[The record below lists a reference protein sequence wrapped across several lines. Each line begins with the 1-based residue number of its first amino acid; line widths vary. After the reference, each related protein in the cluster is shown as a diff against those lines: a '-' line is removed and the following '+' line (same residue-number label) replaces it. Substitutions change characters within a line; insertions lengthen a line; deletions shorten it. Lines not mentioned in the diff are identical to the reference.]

1 MSNEEI
7 EAYVKLI
14 EDTPIDDIEKFMSI
28 LPSSGSYNI
37 DINMSRICDVLR
49 ENVNLFRQL
58 NEENDNHDLDDEILT
73 LLKKLYLC
81 IHYLDDENE
90 IKKEGKAHRIV
101 FAKTPAG
108 NPYFLND
115 LKNIPMEVYGEVK
128 KVLGYITDGV
138 DMSDDTKC
146 KFYSGTDLP
155 QRILEFKG
163 FQVRIYTTKLKGNIL
178 CVVGIEQKKDDW
190 SIKINDKLKKRL
202 ASLTGQLNR
211 LREDMNDVTK
221 RDAILLGSENILNG
235 VMETLGDTEVEFLF
249 PSDEELKS
257 LVPYDNAQDNKEISN
272 EVFGDTDSKDV
283 ISISSYDGVIEKDT
297 KENIENTDRIV
308 SDKEDKKIVP
318 SSAKKV
324 KKRTRGLGKKTILR
338 NEINTSLKGLSVDEL
353 KLIQEFINKIKQNKE
368 LEDTV
373 LEIYDNF
380 LNMTPEQISGFE
392 ENIKNFKHD
401 DIGRSK

>member
-28 LPSSGSYNI
+28 LPNSGSYNI
-37 DINMSRICDVLR
+37 DINMSRICDALK
-49 ENVNLFRQL
+49 ENINLFRQL

-90 IKKEGKAHRIV
+90 IKKESVAHKIV
-101 FAKTPAG
+101 FAKTSAG

-115 LKNIPMEVYGEVK
+115 LKDIPTEAYGEVK

-138 DMSDDTKC
+138 DMSDNTKV
-146 KFYSGTDLP
+146 KVYSAKDKP
-155 QRILEFKG
+155 QKIIEFKG
-163 FQVRIYTTKLKGNIL
+163 HQIRIYTTKLKDNIL
-178 CVVGIEQKKDDW
+178 CVVGIEQKKANW
-190 SIKINDKLKKRL
+190 NKKNNNKLKQRL
-202 ASLTGQLNR
+202 IDLKKQLVN
-211 LREDMNDVTK
+211 LRKDMNDVTK
-221 RDAILLGSENILNG
+221 RDAILLDSENVLDD
-235 VMETLGDTEVEFLF
+235 VMDILGDAEIEFLF

-257 LVPYDNAQDNKEISN
+257 LVPYDNTKEMFD
-272 EVFGDTDSKDV
+272 EVSEDIVSGDTIDESA
-283 ISISSYDGVIEKDT
+283 IYSYNGDIEET
-297 KENIENTDRIV
+297 KENTI
-308 SDKEDKKIVP
+308 SYKEAKEIVP

-338 NEINTSLKGLSVDEL
+338 NEINASLKGLSVDKL

-392 ENIKNFKHD
+392 ASIKNFKHD

>member
-28 LPSSGSYNI
+28 LPSSGSYNV
-37 DINMSRICDVLR
+37 DINMSRICDALK
-49 ENVNLFRQL
+49 ENINLLRQL
-58 NEENDNHDLDDEILT
+58 NEENDNHDLDDEIST
-73 LLKKLYLC
+73 LLKKFYLC
-81 IHYLDDENE
+81 IHYLDVKNE
-90 IKKEGKAHRIV
+90 IKKEGKAHKIV

-380 LNMTPEQISGFE
+380 LNMTPEQISNFE

>member
-28 LPSSGSYNI
+28 LPNSGSYNI
-37 DINMSRICDVLR
+37 DINMSRICDALK
-49 ENVNLFRQL
+49 ENINLFRQL

-90 IKKEGKAHRIV
+90 IKKESVAHKIV
-101 FAKTPAG
+101 FAKTSAG

-115 LKNIPMEVYGEVK
+115 LKDIPTEAYGEVK

-138 DMSDDTKC
+138 DMSDNTKC
-146 KFYSGTDLP
+146 KFVTDMS
-155 QRILEFKG
+155 QKILEFKG
-163 FQVRIYTTKLKGNIL
+163 FQVRIYTTKLKDNIL
-178 CVVGIEQKKDDW
+178 CVVGIEQKKVNW
-190 SIKINDKLKKRL
+190 NKKNNDKLKQRL
-202 ASLTGQLNR
+202 IDLRKQLAN
-211 LREDMNDVTK
+211 LRKDMNDVTK
-221 RDAILLGSENILNG
+221 RDAILLDSENVLDD
-235 VMETLGDTEVEFLF
+235 VMDILGDAEVEFLF
-249 PSDEELKS
+249 PSDEDLIS
-257 LVPYDNAQDNKEISN
+257 LVPYDNTKEMFD
-272 EVFGDTDSKDV
+272 EVSEDTVSGDTIDES
-283 ISISSYDGVIEKDT
+283 SIYSYNGGIEET
-297 KENIENTDRIV
+297 KENTISYEEA
-308 SDKEDKKIVP
+308 KEIVP

-338 NEINTSLKGLSVDEL
+338 NEINASLKGLSVDEL

-373 LEIYDNF
+373 LGIYDNF

-392 ENIKNFKHD
+392 ASIKNFKHD

>member
-14 EDTPIDDIEKFMSI
+14 EDTPIDDVEKFMSI
-28 LPSSGSYNI
+28 LPNSGSYNI
-37 DINMSRICDVLR
+37 DINMSRICDALK
-49 ENVNLFRQL
+49 ENINLLRQL
-58 NEENDNHDLDDEILT
+58 NEENDNHDLDDEIST
-73 LLKKLYLC
+73 LLKKFYLC
-81 IHYLDDENE
+81 IHYLDVKNE
-90 IKKEGKAHRIV
+90 IKKEGKAHKIV

-221 RDAILLGSENILNG
+221 RDAILLGSQNILNG

-272 EVFGDTDSKDV
+272 EVSIDTD
-283 ISISSYDGVIEKDT
+283 IE
-297 KENIENTDRIV
+297 ENTI
-308 SDKEDKKIVP
+308 SYKEAKEIVP

-338 NEINTSLKGLSVDEL
+338 NEINASLKGLSVDEL

-392 ENIKNFKHD
+392 ASIKNFKHD

>member
-28 LPSSGSYNI
+28 LPNSGSYNI
-37 DINMSRICDVLR
+37 DINMSRICDALK
-49 ENVNLFRQL
+49 ENINLLRQL

-101 FAKTPAG
+101 FAKTSAG

-115 LKNIPMEVYGEVK
+115 LKDIPTEAYGEVK

-146 KFYSGTDLP
+146 KFVMDMS
-155 QRILEFKG
+155 QKILEFKG
-163 FQVRIYTTKLKGNIL
+163 FQVRIYTTKLKDNIL
-178 CVVGIEQKKDDW
+178 CVVGIEQKKANW
-190 SIKINDKLKKRL
+190 NKKNNNKLKQRL
-202 ASLTGQLNR
+202 IDLKKQLVN
-211 LREDMNDVTK
+211 LRKDMNDVTK
-221 RDAILLGSENILNG
+221 RDAILLDSEIVLDD
-235 VMETLGDTEVEFLF
+235 VMDILGDAEVEFLF
-249 PSDEELKS
+249 PSDEDLIS
-257 LVPYDNAQDNKEISN
+257 LVPYDNTKDNKEISN

-283 ISISSYDGVIEKDT
+283 ISISSYDSVIEKDT

-392 ENIKNFKHD
+392 ASIKNFKHD

>member
-14 EDTPIDDIEKFMSI
+14 EDTPIDDVEKFMSI
-28 LPSSGSYNI
+28 LPNSGSYNI
-37 DINMSRICDVLR
+37 DINMSRICDALK
-49 ENVNLFRQL
+49 ENINLLRQL

-90 IKKEGKAHRIV
+90 IKKESVAHKIV
-101 FAKTPAG
+101 FAKTSAG

-115 LKNIPMEVYGEVK
+115 LKDIPTEAYGEVK

-138 DMSDDTKC
+138 DMSDYTKC
-146 KFYSGTDLP
+146 KFVMDMS
-155 QRILEFKG
+155 QKILEFKG
-163 FQVRIYTTKLKGNIL
+163 FQVRIYTTKLKDNIL
-178 CVVGIEQKKDDW
+178 CVVGIEQKKANW
-190 SIKINDKLKKRL
+190 NKKNNDKLKQRL
-202 ASLTGQLNR
+202 IDLRKQLVN
-211 LREDMNDVTK
+211 LRKDINDVTK
-221 RDAILLGSENILNG
+221 RDAILLDSENVLDD
-235 VMETLGDTEVEFLF
+235 VMDILGDAEIEFLF
-249 PSDEELKS
+249 PSDEDLIS
-257 LVPYDNAQDNKEISN
+257 LVPYDNTKEMFD
-272 EVFGDTDSKDV
+272 EVPEDTVSGDTINESA
-283 ISISSYDGVIEKDT
+283 IYSYNGAIEET
-297 KENIENTDRIV
+297 KENTISYEEA
-308 SDKEDKKIVP
+308 KEIVP

-338 NEINTSLKGLSVDEL
+338 REINDSLKGLSVDKL
-353 KLIQEFINKIKQNKE
+353 TLIQEFINKIKQNKE

-392 ENIKNFKHD
+392 ASIKNFKHD

>member
-28 LPSSGSYNI
+28 LPSSGSYNV
-37 DINMSRICDVLR
+37 DINMSRICDALK
-49 ENVNLFRQL
+49 ENINLLRQL
-58 NEENDNHDLDDEILT
+58 NEENDNHDLDDEIST
-73 LLKKLYLC
+73 LLKKFYLC
-81 IHYLDDENE
+81 IHYLDVKNE
-90 IKKEGKAHRIV
+90 IKKEGKAHKIV

-221 RDAILLGSENILNG
+221 RDAILLDSEIVLDD
-235 VMETLGDTEVEFLF
+235 VMDILGDAEVEFLF
-249 PSDEELKS
+249 PSDEDLIS
-257 LVPYDNAQDNKEISN
+257 LVPYDNTKEMFD
-272 EVFGDTDSKDV
+272 EVSEDTVSGDTIDES
-283 ISISSYDGVIEKDT
+283 SIYSYNGDIEET
-297 KENIENTDRIV
+297 KENTISYEEA
-308 SDKEDKKIVP
+308 KEIVP

-380 LNMTPEQISGFE
+380 LNMTPEQISDFE

>member
-28 LPSSGSYNI
+28 LPSSGSYNV
-37 DINMSRICDVLR
+37 DINMSRICDALK
-49 ENVNLFRQL
+49 ENINLLRQL

-90 IKKEGKAHRIV
+90 IKKESVAHRIV
-101 FAKTPAG
+101 FAKTSAG

-115 LKNIPMEVYGEVK
+115 LKDIPTEAYGEVK

-146 KFYSGTDLP
+146 KFVMDMS
-155 QRILEFKG
+155 QKILEFKG
-163 FQVRIYTTKLKGNIL
+163 FQVRIYTTKLKDNIL
-178 CVVGIEQKKDDW
+178 CVVGIEQKKANW
-190 SIKINDKLKKRL
+190 NKKNNNKLKQRL
-202 ASLTGQLNR
+202 IDLKKQLVN
-211 LREDMNDVTK
+211 LRKDMNDVTK
-221 RDAILLGSENILNG
+221 RDAILLDSEIVLDD
-235 VMETLGDTEVEFLF
+235 VMDILGDAEVEFLF
-249 PSDEELKS
+249 PSDEDLIS
-257 LVPYDNAQDNKEISN
+257 LVPYDNTKEMFD
-272 EVFGDTDSKDV
+272 EVSEDTVSGDTIDES
-283 ISISSYDGVIEKDT
+283 SIYSYNGDIEET
-297 KENIENTDRIV
+297 KENTI
-308 SDKEDKKIVP
+308 SYKEAKEIVP

-392 ENIKNFKHD
+392 ASIKNFKHD

>member
-28 LPSSGSYNI
+28 LPNSGSYNI
-37 DINMSRICDVLR
+37 DINMSRICDALK
-49 ENVNLFRQL
+49 ENINLFRQL

-90 IKKEGKAHRIV
+90 IKKESVAHRIV
-101 FAKTPAG
+101 FAKTSAG
-108 NPYFLND
+108 NSYFLND
-115 LKNIPMEVYGEVK
+115 LKKIPTEAYGEVK

-146 KFYSGTDLP
+146 KFVMDMS
-155 QRILEFKG
+155 QKILEFKG
-163 FQVRIYTTKLKGNIL
+163 FQVRIYTTKLKDNIL
-178 CVVGIEQKKDDW
+178 CVVGIEQKKANW
-190 SIKINDKLKKRL
+190 NKKNNNKLKQRL
-202 ASLTGQLNR
+202 IDLKKQLVN
-211 LREDMNDVTK
+211 LRKDMNDVTK
-221 RDAILLGSENILNG
+221 RDAILLDSENVLDD
-235 VMETLGDTEVEFLF
+235 VMDILGDAEVEFLF
-249 PSDEELKS
+249 PSDEDLIS
-257 LVPYDNAQDNKEISN
+257 LVPYDNTKEMFD
-272 EVFGDTDSKDV
+272 EVSEDTVSGDTIDES
-283 ISISSYDGVIEKDT
+283 SIYSYNGDIEET
-297 KENIENTDRIV
+297 KENTISYEEV
-308 SDKEDKKIVP
+308 KEIVP

-338 NEINTSLKGLSVDEL
+338 NEINASLKGLSVDEL

-392 ENIKNFKHD
+392 ASIKNFKHD

>member
-90 IKKEGKAHRIV
+90 IKKEDKAHRIV

-108 NPYFLND
+108 NSYFLND
-115 LKNIPMEVYGEVK
+115 LKAIPTEVYGEVK

-138 DMSDDTKC
+138 DMSDGTKC
-146 KFYSGTDLP
+146 KFYTGTDLP

-163 FQVRIYTTKLKGNIL
+163 FQVRIYTTKLKENIL

-221 RDAILLGSENILNG
+221 RDDILLDSKNTLDD
-235 VMETLGDTEVEFLF
+235 VMDILGDTEVEFLF
-249 PSDEELKS
+249 PSDEVLNS
-257 LVPYDNAQDNKEISN
+257 LVPYDNTQDNNEMSN

-308 SDKEDKKIVP
+308 SDKEDKEIVP

-338 NEINTSLKGLSVDEL
+338 NEISASLKGLSVDEL

-380 LNMTPEQISGFE
+380 LNMTPEQISDFE

>member
-28 LPSSGSYNI
+28 LPNSGSYNI
-37 DINMSRICDVLR
+37 DINMSRICDALK
-49 ENVNLFRQL
+49 ENINLLRQL

-101 FAKTPAG
+101 FAKTSAG

-115 LKNIPMEVYGEVK
+115 LKDIPTEAYGEVK

-146 KFYSGTDLP
+146 KFVMDMS
-155 QRILEFKG
+155 QKILEFKG
-163 FQVRIYTTKLKGNIL
+163 FQVRIYTTKLKDNIL
-178 CVVGIEQKKDDW
+178 CVVGIEQKKANW
-190 SIKINDKLKKRL
+190 NKKNNNKLKQRL
-202 ASLTGQLNR
+202 IDLRKQLVN
-211 LREDMNDVTK
+211 LRKDMNDVTK
-221 RDAILLGSENILNG
+221 RDAILLDSENVLDD
-235 VMETLGDTEVEFLF
+235 VMDILGDAEVEFLF
-249 PSDEELKS
+249 PSDEDLIS
-257 LVPYDNAQDNKEISN
+257 LVPYDNTKDNKEISN

-283 ISISSYDGVIEKDT
+283 ISISSYDSVIEKDT

-392 ENIKNFKHD
+392 ASIKNFKHD

>member
-28 LPSSGSYNI
+28 LPNSGSYNI
-37 DINMSRICDVLR
+37 DINMSRICDALK
-49 ENVNLFRQL
+49 ENINLLRQL

-90 IKKEGKAHRIV
+90 IKKESVAHKIV
-101 FAKTPAG
+101 FAKTSAG

-115 LKNIPMEVYGEVK
+115 LKDIPTEAYGEVK

-146 KFYSGTDLP
+146 KFVMDMS
-155 QRILEFKG
+155 QKILEFKG
-163 FQVRIYTTKLKGNIL
+163 FQVRIYTTKLKDNIL
-178 CVVGIEQKKDDW
+178 CVVGIEQKKANW
-190 SIKINDKLKKRL
+190 NKKNNNKLKQRL
-202 ASLTGQLNR
+202 IDLKKQLVN
-211 LREDMNDVTK
+211 LRKDMNDVTK
-221 RDAILLGSENILNG
+221 RDAILLDSEIVLDD
-235 VMETLGDTEVEFLF
+235 VMDILGDAEVEFLF
-249 PSDEELKS
+249 PSDEDLIS
-257 LVPYDNAQDNKEISN
+257 LVPYDNTKEMFD
-272 EVFGDTDSKDV
+272 EVSEDTVSGDTIDES
-283 ISISSYDGVIEKDT
+283 SIYSYNGDIEET
-297 KENIENTDRIV
+297 KENTISYEEA
-308 SDKEDKKIVP
+308 KEIVP

-380 LNMTPEQISGFE
+380 LNMTPEQISDFE

>member
-28 LPSSGSYNI
+28 LPNSGSYNI
-37 DINMSRICDVLR
+37 DINMSRICDALK
-49 ENVNLFRQL
+49 ENINLLRQL

-90 IKKEGKAHRIV
+90 IKKESVAHRIV
-101 FAKTPAG
+101 FAKTSAG

-115 LKNIPMEVYGEVK
+115 LKDIPTEAYGEVK

-146 KFYSGTDLP
+146 KFVMDMS
-155 QRILEFKG
+155 QKILEFKG
-163 FQVRIYTTKLKGNIL
+163 FQVRIYTTKLKDNIL
-178 CVVGIEQKKDDW
+178 CVVGIEQKKANW
-190 SIKINDKLKKRL
+190 NKKNNNKLKQRL
-202 ASLTGQLNR
+202 IDLRKQLVN
-211 LREDMNDVTK
+211 LRKDMNDVTK
-221 RDAILLGSENILNG
+221 RDAILLDSENVLDD
-235 VMETLGDTEVEFLF
+235 VMDILGDAEIEFLF
-249 PSDEELKS
+249 PSDEDLIS
-257 LVPYDNAQDNKEISN
+257 LVPYDNTKEMFD
-272 EVFGDTDSKDV
+272 EVPEDTVSGDTIDESA
-283 ISISSYDGVIEKDT
+283 IYSYNGDIEET
-297 KENIENTDRIV
+297 KENTI
-308 SDKEDKKIVP
+308 SYKEAKEIVP

-324 KKRTRGLGKKTILR
+324 KTRTRGLGKKTILR
-338 NEINTSLKGLSVDEL
+338 NKINASLKGLSVDEL

-380 LNMTPEQISGFE
+380 LNMTPKQISGFE
-392 ENIKNFKHD
+392 ASIKNFKHD

>member
-28 LPSSGSYNI
+28 LPSSGSYNV
-37 DINMSRICDVLR
+37 DINMSRICDALK
-49 ENVNLFRQL
+49 ENINLLRQL
-58 NEENDNHDLDDEILT
+58 NEENDNHDLDDEIST
-73 LLKKLYLC
+73 LLKKFYLC
-81 IHYLDDENE
+81 IHYLDVKNE
-90 IKKEGKAHRIV
+90 IKKEGKAHKIV

-283 ISISSYDGVIEKDT
+283 ISISSYDGVIEKNT

-380 LNMTPEQISGFE
+380 LNMTPEQISDFE

>member
-28 LPSSGSYNI
+28 LPNSGSYNI
-37 DINMSRICDVLR
+37 DINMSRICDALK
-49 ENVNLFRQL
+49 ENINLLRQL

-101 FAKTPAG
+101 FAKTSAG

-115 LKNIPMEVYGEVK
+115 LKDIPTEAYGEVK

-146 KFYSGTDLP
+146 KFVMDMS
-155 QRILEFKG
+155 QKILEFKG
-163 FQVRIYTTKLKGNIL
+163 FQVRIYTTKLKDNIL
-178 CVVGIEQKKDDW
+178 CVVGIEQKKANW
-190 SIKINDKLKKRL
+190 NKKNNNKLKQRL
-202 ASLTGQLNR
+202 IDLKKQLVN
-211 LREDMNDVTK
+211 LRKDMNDVTK
-221 RDAILLGSENILNG
+221 RDAILLDSEIVLDD
-235 VMETLGDTEVEFLF
+235 VMDILGDAEVEFLF
-249 PSDEELKS
+249 PSDEDLIS
-257 LVPYDNAQDNKEISN
+257 LVPYDNTKEMFD
-272 EVFGDTDSKDV
+272 EVSEDTVSGDTIDES
-283 ISISSYDGVIEKDT
+283 SIYSYNGDIEET
-297 KENIENTDRIV
+297 KENTI
-308 SDKEDKKIVP
+308 SYKEVKEIVP

-392 ENIKNFKHD
+392 ASIKNFKHD

>member
-28 LPSSGSYNI
+28 LPNSGSYNI
-37 DINMSRICDVLR
+37 DINMSRICDALK
-49 ENVNLFRQL
+49 ENINLLRQL

-90 IKKEGKAHRIV
+90 IKKESVAHRIV
-101 FAKTPAG
+101 FAKTSAG

-115 LKNIPMEVYGEVK
+115 LKDIPTEAYGEVK

-146 KFYSGTDLP
+146 KFVMDMS
-155 QRILEFKG
+155 QKILEFKG
-163 FQVRIYTTKLKGNIL
+163 FQVRIYTTKLKDNIL
-178 CVVGIEQKKDDW
+178 CVVGIEQKKANW
-190 SIKINDKLKKRL
+190 NKKNNNKLKQRL
-202 ASLTGQLNR
+202 IDLKKQLVN
-211 LREDMNDVTK
+211 LRKDMNDVTK
-221 RDAILLGSENILNG
+221 RDAILLDSEIVLDD
-235 VMETLGDTEVEFLF
+235 VMDILGDAEVEFLF
-249 PSDEELKS
+249 PSDEDLIS
-257 LVPYDNAQDNKEISN
+257 LVPYDNTKEMFD
-272 EVFGDTDSKDV
+272 EVSEDTVSGDTIDESA
-283 ISISSYDGVIEKDT
+283 IYSYNGDIEET
-297 KENIENTDRIV
+297 KENTISYE
-308 SDKEDKKIVP
+308 EAKKIVP

-338 NEINTSLKGLSVDEL
+338 NEINDSLKGLSVDEL

-392 ENIKNFKHD
+392 ASIKNFKHD

>member
-28 LPSSGSYNI
+28 LPSSGSYNV
-37 DINMSRICDVLR
+37 DINMSRICDALK
-49 ENVNLFRQL
+49 ENINLLRQL
-58 NEENDNHDLDDEILT
+58 NEENDNHDLDDEIST
-73 LLKKLYLC
+73 LLKKFYLC
-81 IHYLDDENE
+81 IHYLDVKNE
-90 IKKEGKAHRIV
+90 IKKEGKAHKIV

-235 VMETLGDTEVEFLF
+235 VMEALGDTEVEFLF

-380 LNMTPEQISGFE
+380 LNMTPQQISDFE

>member
-14 EDTPIDDIEKFMSI
+14 EDTPIDDVEKFMSI
-28 LPSSGSYNI
+28 LPNSGSYNI
-37 DINMSRICDVLR
+37 DINMSRICDALK
-49 ENVNLFRQL
+49 ENINLLRQL

-90 IKKEGKAHRIV
+90 IKKESVAHRIV
-101 FAKTPAG
+101 FAKTSAG

-115 LKNIPMEVYGEVK
+115 LKDIPTEVYGEVK

-146 KFYSGTDLP
+146 KFYSGTVLP
-155 QRILEFKG
+155 QRVLEFKG

-178 CVVGIEQKKDDW
+178 CVVGVEQKKDNW
-190 SIKINDKLKKRL
+190 SIKINDKLKQRL
-202 ASLTGQLNR
+202 IDLRKQLVN
-211 LREDMNDVTK
+211 LRKDMNDVTK
-221 RDAILLGSENILNG
+221 RDAILLDSENVLDD
-235 VMETLGDTEVEFLF
+235 VMDILGDAEVEFLF
-249 PSDEELKS
+249 PSDEDLIS
-257 LVPYDNAQDNKEISN
+257 LVPYDN
-272 EVFGDTDSKDV
+272 
-283 ISISSYDGVIEKDT
+283 T
-297 KENIENTDRIV
+297 KEMLDEVSEDTVSGDIIDESSIYSYNGDIEETKGNTIFYEE
-308 SDKEDKKIVP
+308 DKEIVP

-338 NEINTSLKGLSVDEL
+338 NAINDSLKGLSVDEL

-368 LEDTV
+368 LEDTF
-373 LEIYDNF
+373 LGIYDNF
-380 LNMTPEQISGFE
+380 LNMTPEQISVFE
-392 ENIKNFKHD
+392 AIIKNFKHD

>member
-28 LPSSGSYNI
+28 LPNSGSYNI
-37 DINMSRICDVLR
+37 DINMSRICDALK
-49 ENVNLFRQL
+49 ENINLLRQL

-90 IKKEGKAHRIV
+90 IKKESVAHRIV
-101 FAKTPAG
+101 FAKTSAG

-115 LKNIPMEVYGEVK
+115 LKDIPTEAYGEVK

-146 KFYSGTDLP
+146 KFVMDMS
-155 QRILEFKG
+155 QKILEFKG
-163 FQVRIYTTKLKGNIL
+163 FQVRIYTTKLKDNIL
-178 CVVGIEQKKDDW
+178 CVVGIEQKKANW
-190 SIKINDKLKKRL
+190 NKKNNNKLKQRL
-202 ASLTGQLNR
+202 IDLKKQLVN
-211 LREDMNDVTK
+211 LRKDMNDVTK
-221 RDAILLGSENILNG
+221 RDAILLDSEIVLDD
-235 VMETLGDTEVEFLF
+235 VMDILGDAEVEFLF
-249 PSDEELKS
+249 PSDEDLIS
-257 LVPYDNAQDNKEISN
+257 LVPYDNTKEMFD
-272 EVFGDTDSKDV
+272 EVSEDTVSGDTIDES
-283 ISISSYDGVIEKDT
+283 SIYSYNGDIEET
-297 KENIENTDRIV
+297 KENTISYEEA
-308 SDKEDKKIVP
+308 KEIVP

-338 NEINTSLKGLSVDEL
+338 NEINDSLKGLSVDEL

-392 ENIKNFKHD
+392 ASIKNFKHD

>member
-28 LPSSGSYNI
+28 LPSSGSYNV
-37 DINMSRICDVLR
+37 DINMSRICDALK
-49 ENVNLFRQL
+49 ENINFLRQL
-58 NEENDNHDLDDEILT
+58 NEENDNHDLDDEIST
-73 LLKKLYLC
+73 LLKKFYLC
-81 IHYLDDENE
+81 IHYLDVKNE
-90 IKKEGKAHRIV
+90 IKKEGKAHKIV

-283 ISISSYDGVIEKDT
+283 ISISSYDSVIEKDT

-338 NEINTSLKGLSVDEL
+338 NAINDSLKGLSVDEL

-392 ENIKNFKHD
+392 ASIKNFKHD

>member
-28 LPSSGSYNI
+28 LPNSGSYNI
-37 DINMSRICDVLR
+37 DINMSRICDALK
-49 ENVNLFRQL
+49 ENINLLRQL

-101 FAKTPAG
+101 FAKTSAG

-115 LKNIPMEVYGEVK
+115 LKDIPTEAYGEVK

-146 KFYSGTDLP
+146 KFVMDMS
-155 QRILEFKG
+155 QKILEFKG
-163 FQVRIYTTKLKGNIL
+163 FQVRIYTTKLKDNIL
-178 CVVGIEQKKDDW
+178 CVVGIEQKKANW
-190 SIKINDKLKKRL
+190 NKKNNNKLKQRL
-202 ASLTGQLNR
+202 IDLKKQLVN
-211 LREDMNDVTK
+211 LRKDMNDVTK
-221 RDAILLGSENILNG
+221 RDAILLDSENVLDD
-235 VMETLGDTEVEFLF
+235 VMDILGDVEIEFLF
-249 PSDEELKS
+249 PSDEDLIS
-257 LVPYDNAQDNKEISN
+257 LVPYDNTKDNKEISN

-283 ISISSYDGVIEKDT
+283 ISISSYDSVIEKDT

-392 ENIKNFKHD
+392 ASIKNFKHD

>member
-37 DINMSRICDVLR
+37 DINMSRICDALK
-49 ENVNLFRQL
+49 ENINLLRQL

-90 IKKEGKAHRIV
+90 IKKESVAHRIV

-338 NEINTSLKGLSVDEL
+338 NEINASLKGLSVDEL

-380 LNMTPEQISGFE
+380 LNMTPEQISDFE

>member
-28 LPSSGSYNI
+28 LPSSGSYNV
-37 DINMSRICDVLR
+37 DINMSRICDALK
-49 ENVNLFRQL
+49 ENINLLRQL
-58 NEENDNHDLDDEILT
+58 NEENDNHDLDDEIST
-73 LLKKLYLC
+73 LLKKFYLC
-81 IHYLDDENE
+81 IHYLDVKNE
-90 IKKEGKAHRIV
+90 IKKEGKAHKIV

-221 RDAILLGSENILNG
+221 RDDILLDSKNTLDD
-235 VMETLGDTEVEFLF
+235 VMDILGDTEVEFLF
-249 PSDEELKS
+249 PSDEELNS

-308 SDKEDKKIVP
+308 SDKEDKEIVP

-338 NEINTSLKGLSVDEL
+338 NEINASLKGLSVDEL

-380 LNMTPEQISGFE
+380 LNMTPEQISDFE

>member
-14 EDTPIDDIEKFMSI
+14 EDTPIDDVEKFMSI
-28 LPSSGSYNI
+28 LPNSGSYNI
-37 DINMSRICDVLR
+37 DINMSRICDALK
-49 ENVNLFRQL
+49 ENINLLRQL

-380 LNMTPEQISGFE
+380 LNMTPEQISNFE

>member
-14 EDTPIDDIEKFMSI
+14 EDTPIDDVEKFMSI
-28 LPSSGSYNI
+28 LPNSGSYNI
-37 DINMSRICDVLR
+37 DINMSRICDALK
-49 ENVNLFRQL
+49 ENINLFRQL

-90 IKKEGKAHRIV
+90 IKKEDKAHRIV

-338 NEINTSLKGLSVDEL
+338 NEINASLKGLSVDEL

-380 LNMTPEQISGFE
+380 LNMTLEQISGFE
-392 ENIKNFKHD
+392 ASIKNFKHD

>member
-28 LPSSGSYNI
+28 LPSSGSYNV
-37 DINMSRICDVLR
+37 DINMSRICDALK
-49 ENVNLFRQL
+49 ENINLLRQL

-90 IKKEGKAHRIV
+90 IKKESVAHRIV
-101 FAKTPAG
+101 FAKTSAG

-115 LKNIPMEVYGEVK
+115 LKDIPTEAYGEVK

-146 KFYSGTDLP
+146 KFVMDMS
-155 QRILEFKG
+155 QKILEFKG
-163 FQVRIYTTKLKGNIL
+163 FQVRIYTTKLKDNIL
-178 CVVGIEQKKDDW
+178 CVVGIEQKKANW
-190 SIKINDKLKKRL
+190 NKKNNNKLKQRL
-202 ASLTGQLNR
+202 IDLKKQLVN
-211 LREDMNDVTK
+211 LRKDMNDVTK
-221 RDAILLGSENILNG
+221 RDAILLDSEIVLDD
-235 VMETLGDTEVEFLF
+235 VMDILGDAEVEFLF
-249 PSDEELKS
+249 PSDEDLIS
-257 LVPYDNAQDNKEISN
+257 LVPYDNTKEMFD
-272 EVFGDTDSKDV
+272 EVSEDTVSGDTIDES
-283 ISISSYDGVIEKDT
+283 SIYSYNGDIEET
-297 KENIENTDRIV
+297 KENTISYEEA
-308 SDKEDKKIVP
+308 KEIVP

-392 ENIKNFKHD
+392 ASIKNFKHD

>member
-28 LPSSGSYNI
+28 LPNSGSYNI
-37 DINMSRICDVLR
+37 DINMSRICDALK
-49 ENVNLFRQL
+49 ENINLLRQL

-101 FAKTPAG
+101 FAKTSAG

-115 LKNIPMEVYGEVK
+115 LKDIPTEAYGEVK

-146 KFYSGTDLP
+146 KFVMDMS
-155 QRILEFKG
+155 QKILEFKG
-163 FQVRIYTTKLKGNIL
+163 FQVRIYTTKLKDNIL
-178 CVVGIEQKKDDW
+178 CVVGIEQKKANW
-190 SIKINDKLKKRL
+190 NKKNNNKLKQRL
-202 ASLTGQLNR
+202 IDLKKQLVN
-211 LREDMNDVTK
+211 LRKDMNDVTK
-221 RDAILLGSENILNG
+221 RDAILLDSENVLDD
-235 VMETLGDTEVEFLF
+235 VMDILGDAEVEFLF
-249 PSDEELKS
+249 PSDEDLIS
-257 LVPYDNAQDNKEISN
+257 LVPYDNTKDNKEISN

-283 ISISSYDGVIEKDT
+283 ISISSYDSVIEKDT

-338 NEINTSLKGLSVDEL
+338 NEINDSLKGLSVDEL

-392 ENIKNFKHD
+392 ASIKNFKHD

>member
-28 LPSSGSYNI
+28 LPSSGSYNV
-37 DINMSRICDVLR
+37 DINMSRICDALK
-49 ENVNLFRQL
+49 ENINLLRQL
-58 NEENDNHDLDDEILT
+58 NEENDNHDLDDEIST
-73 LLKKLYLC
+73 LLKKFYLC
-81 IHYLDDENE
+81 IHYLDVKNE
-90 IKKEGKAHRIV
+90 IKKEGKAHKIV

-249 PSDEELKS
+249 PSDEDLIS

-338 NEINTSLKGLSVDEL
+338 NEINASLKGLSVDEL

-380 LNMTPEQISGFE
+380 LNMTPEQISDFE

>member
-28 LPSSGSYNI
+28 LPSSGSYNV
-37 DINMSRICDVLR
+37 DINMSRICDALK
-49 ENVNLFRQL
+49 ENINLLRQL
-58 NEENDNHDLDDEILT
+58 NEENDNHDLDDEIST
-73 LLKKLYLC
+73 LLKKFYLC
-81 IHYLDDENE
+81 IHYLDVKNE
-90 IKKEGKAHRIV
+90 IKKEGKAHKIV

-163 FQVRIYTTKLKGNIL
+163 FQVRIYTTKLKENIL

-392 ENIKNFKHD
+392 ASIKNFKHD

>member
-14 EDTPIDDIEKFMSI
+14 EDTPIDDVEKFMSI
-28 LPSSGSYNI
+28 LPNSGSYNI
-37 DINMSRICDVLR
+37 DINMSRICDALK
-49 ENVNLFRQL
+49 ENINLLRQL

-90 IKKEGKAHRIV
+90 IKKESVAHKIV
-101 FAKTPAG
+101 FAKTSAG

-115 LKNIPMEVYGEVK
+115 LKDIPTEAYGEVK

-146 KFYSGTDLP
+146 KFVMDMS
-155 QRILEFKG
+155 QKILEFKG
-163 FQVRIYTTKLKGNIL
+163 FQVRIYTTKLKDNIL
-178 CVVGIEQKKDDW
+178 CVVGIEQKKANW
-190 SIKINDKLKKRL
+190 NKKNNNKLKQRL
-202 ASLTGQLNR
+202 IDLRKQLVN
-211 LREDMNDVTK
+211 LRKDMNDVTK
-221 RDAILLGSENILNG
+221 RDAILLDSENVLDD
-235 VMETLGDTEVEFLF
+235 VMDILGDAEIEFLF
-249 PSDEELKS
+249 PSDEDLIS
-257 LVPYDNAQDNKEISN
+257 LVPYDNTKEMFD
-272 EVFGDTDSKDV
+272 EVPEDTVSGDTIDESA
-283 ISISSYDGVIEKDT
+283 IYSYNGDIEET
-297 KENIENTDRIV
+297 KENTI
-308 SDKEDKKIVP
+308 SYKEAKEIVP

-338 NEINTSLKGLSVDEL
+338 NGINASLKGLSVDEL

-373 LEIYDNF
+373 LEIYGNF
-380 LNMTPEQISGFE
+380 FNMTPEQISGFE
-392 ENIKNFKHD
+392 ASIKNFKHD

>member
-28 LPSSGSYNI
+28 LPSSGSYNV
-37 DINMSRICDVLR
+37 DINMSRICDALK
-49 ENVNLFRQL
+49 ENINLLRQL
-58 NEENDNHDLDDEILT
+58 NEENDNHDLDDEIST
-73 LLKKLYLC
+73 LLKKFYLC
-81 IHYLDDENE
+81 IHYLDVKNE
-90 IKKEGKAHRIV
+90 IKKEGKAHKIV

-202 ASLTGQLNR
+202 ASLTGQFNR

-283 ISISSYDGVIEKDT
+283 ISISSYDGVIEKNT

-380 LNMTPEQISGFE
+380 LNMTPEQISNFE

>member
-28 LPSSGSYNI
+28 LPNSGSYNI
-37 DINMSRICDVLR
+37 DINMSRICDALK
-49 ENVNLFRQL
+49 ENINLLRQL

-73 LLKKLYLC
+73 VLKKLYLC

-90 IKKEGKAHRIV
+90 IKKESVAHRIV
-101 FAKTPAG
+101 FAKTSAG

-115 LKNIPMEVYGEVK
+115 LKDIPTEAYGEVK

-146 KFYSGTDLP
+146 KFVMDMS
-155 QRILEFKG
+155 QKILEFKG
-163 FQVRIYTTKLKGNIL
+163 FQVRIYTTKLKDNIL
-178 CVVGIEQKKDDW
+178 CVVGIEQKKANW
-190 SIKINDKLKKRL
+190 NKKNNNKLKQRL
-202 ASLTGQLNR
+202 IDLRKQLVN
-211 LREDMNDVTK
+211 LRKDMNDVTK
-221 RDAILLGSENILNG
+221 RDAILLDSENVLDD
-235 VMETLGDTEVEFLF
+235 VMDILGDAEIEFLF
-249 PSDEELKS
+249 PSDEDLIS
-257 LVPYDNAQDNKEISN
+257 LVPYDNTKEMFD
-272 EVFGDTDSKDV
+272 EVPEDTVSGDTIDESA
-283 ISISSYDGVIEKDT
+283 IYSYNGDIEET
-297 KENIENTDRIV
+297 KENTI
-308 SDKEDKKIVP
+308 SYKEAKEIVP

-324 KKRTRGLGKKTILR
+324 KRRTRGLGRKTILR
-338 NEINTSLKGLSVDEL
+338 NKINASLKGLSVDEL

-380 LNMTPEQISGFE
+380 LNMTPKQISGFE
-392 ENIKNFKHD
+392 ASIKNFKHD

>member
-28 LPSSGSYNI
+28 LPNSGSYNI
-37 DINMSRICDVLR
+37 DINMSRICDALK
-49 ENVNLFRQL
+49 ENINLLRQL

-90 IKKEGKAHRIV
+90 IKKESVAHKIV
-101 FAKTPAG
+101 FAKTSAG
-108 NPYFLND
+108 NSYFLND
-115 LKNIPMEVYGEVK
+115 LKKIPTEVYGEVK
-128 KVLGYITDGV
+128 KVLEYITDGV
-138 DMSDDTKC
+138 DMSDNTKV
-146 KFYSGTDLP
+146 KVYSAKDKP
-155 QRILEFKG
+155 QKIIEFKG
-163 FQVRIYTTKLKGNIL
+163 HQIRIYTTKLKDNIL
-178 CVVGIEQKKDDW
+178 CVVGIEQKKADWNKKNDDT
-190 SIKINDKLKKRL
+190 LKQRL
-202 ASLTGQLNR
+202 IDLRKQLVN
-211 LREDMNDVTK
+211 LRKDMNDVTK
-221 RDAILLGSENILNG
+221 RDAILLDSKNVLDD
-235 VMETLGDTEVEFLF
+235 VMDILGDAEVEILF
-249 PSDEELKS
+249 PSDEDLIS
-257 LVPYDNAQDNKEISN
+257 LVSYDNTKEMFD
-272 EVFGDTDSKDV
+272 EVSEDTVSGDTIDES
-283 ISISSYDGVIEKDT
+283 SIYFYNGDIEET
-297 KENIENTDRIV
+297 KENTISYEEA
-308 SDKEDKKIVP
+308 KEIVP

-338 NEINTSLKGLSVDEL
+338 NEINASLKGLSVDEL

-392 ENIKNFKHD
+392 ASIKNFKHD

>member
-28 LPSSGSYNI
+28 LPSSGSYNV
-37 DINMSRICDVLR
+37 DINMSRICDALK
-49 ENVNLFRQL
+49 ENINLLRQL

-90 IKKEGKAHRIV
+90 IKKESVAHRIV
-101 FAKTPAG
+101 FAKTSAG

-115 LKNIPMEVYGEVK
+115 LKDIPTEAYGEVK

-338 NEINTSLKGLSVDEL
+338 NEINTSLKGLSVYEL

-380 LNMTPEQISGFE
+380 LNMTPEQISDFE

>member
-28 LPSSGSYNI
+28 LPSSGSYNV
-37 DINMSRICDVLR
+37 DINMSRICDALK
-49 ENVNLFRQL
+49 ENINLLRQL
-58 NEENDNHDLDDEILT
+58 NEENDNHDLDDEIST
-73 LLKKLYLC
+73 LLKKFYLC
-81 IHYLDDENE
+81 IHYLDVKNE
-90 IKKEGKAHRIV
+90 IKKEGKAHKIV

-380 LNMTPEQISGFE
+380 LNMTPEQISDFE

>member
-28 LPSSGSYNI
+28 LPNSGSYNI
-37 DINMSRICDVLR
+37 DINMSRICDALK
-49 ENVNLFRQL
+49 ENINLLRQL

-90 IKKEGKAHRIV
+90 IKKESVAHRIV
-101 FAKTPAG
+101 FAKTSAG

-115 LKNIPMEVYGEVK
+115 LKDIPTEAYGEVK

-146 KFYSGTDLP
+146 KFVMDMS
-155 QRILEFKG
+155 QKILEFKG
-163 FQVRIYTTKLKGNIL
+163 FQVRIYTTKLKDNIL
-178 CVVGIEQKKDDW
+178 CVVGIEQKKANW
-190 SIKINDKLKKRL
+190 NKKNNNKLKQRL
-202 ASLTGQLNR
+202 IDLRKQLVN
-211 LREDMNDVTK
+211 LRKDMNDVTK
-221 RDAILLGSENILNG
+221 RDAILLDSENVLDD
-235 VMETLGDTEVEFLF
+235 VMDILGDAEIEFLF
-249 PSDEELKS
+249 PSDEDLIS
-257 LVPYDNAQDNKEISN
+257 LVPYDNTKEMFD
-272 EVFGDTDSKDV
+272 EVPEDTVSGDTIDESA
-283 ISISSYDGVIEKDT
+283 IYSYNGDIEET
-297 KENIENTDRIV
+297 KENTI
-308 SDKEDKKIVP
+308 SYKEAKEIVP

-324 KKRTRGLGKKTILR
+324 KTRTRGLGKKTILR
-338 NEINTSLKGLSVDEL
+338 NKIKASLKGLSVDEL

-373 LEIYDNF
+373 LEIYGNF
-380 LNMTPEQISGFE
+380 FNMTPEQISGFE
-392 ENIKNFKHD
+392 ASIKNFKHD